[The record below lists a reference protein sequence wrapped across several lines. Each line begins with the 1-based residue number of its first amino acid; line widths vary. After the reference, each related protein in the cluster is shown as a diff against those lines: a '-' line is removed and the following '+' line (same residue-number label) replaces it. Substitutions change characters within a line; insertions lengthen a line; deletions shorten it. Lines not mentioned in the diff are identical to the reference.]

1 MKERRKSWQN
11 TQKSRNCMDTIL
23 GLLSSWWLLSLLM
36 SLWLSISSIQAGKK
50 KKYFNH
56 LWFSSGGWEKER
68 RNRYCESFF
77 AHSFSS
83 HLFLFSPSFRSRW
96 TILFASYTLGPY
108 FNWVCAMMGHEG
120 SHGLVFENRI
130 LNKLHSLVSFL
141 PCFVGPFGAYWWVFF
156 FFWFSDFFESIFET
170 FFFFLIWHLISVWLQ
185 FPSCRV
191 IEHMYHHQV
200 VVDKMNRY
208 GAQDNPMWKKILLTG
223 LFVNVTAVLFLISS
237 IVSPFFLFFFLF
249 FSFLQIFCWD
259 SFANLILFCEK

>member
-36 SLWLSISSIQAGKK
+36 SLWLSILSIQAGKK
-50 KKYFNH
+50 YFNH
-56 LWFSSGGWEKER
+56 PWFSSLKNPEKEKSIL
-68 RNRYCESFF
+68 NLFSTVFVLIDF
-77 AHSFSS
+77 LLIFSS
-83 HLFLFSPSFRSRW
+83 FPPFRSRW
-96 TILFASYTLGPY
+96 MILFASYTIGPY

-170 FFFFLIWHLISVWLQ
+170 FFFF
-185 FPSCRV
+185 
-191 IEHMYHHQV
+191 
-200 VVDKMNRY
+200 
-208 GAQDNPMWKKILLTG
+208 
-223 LFVNVTAVLFLISS
+223 
-237 IVSPFFLFFFLF
+237 FLF
-249 FSFLQIFCWD
+249 
-259 SFANLILFCEK
+259 